1 MYLHLAQLVHL
12 LVTSSLSSFLRV
24 SDFTDPTTAPVTTMD
39 SAAGAEYYAF
49 KAEAGHTYVL
59 STTGKTN
66 NCGFAGVEFIV
77 DENVNVAINPWNEDG
92 KYNYDNVVITLT
104 DVALGIEAAKIE
116 KSTKSVELAKNHTY
130 KLTTSDGGA
139 RALVNGSD
147 TFKAV
152 DNGPITIDLTVIPDV
167 TLSGK
172 FIGDADVVASCN

>member
-1 MYLHLAQLVHL
+1 M
-12 LVTSSLSSFLRV
+12 
-24 SDFTDPTTAPVTTMD
+24 
-39 SAAGAEYYAF
+39 
-49 KAEAGHTYVL
+49 
-59 STTGKTN
+59 
-66 NCGFAGVEFIV
+66 
-77 DENVNVAINPWNEDG
+77 AINPWNEDG

-152 DNGPITIDLTVIPDV
+152 DNGLLLLI
-167 TLSGK
+167 
-172 FIGDADVVASCN
+172 